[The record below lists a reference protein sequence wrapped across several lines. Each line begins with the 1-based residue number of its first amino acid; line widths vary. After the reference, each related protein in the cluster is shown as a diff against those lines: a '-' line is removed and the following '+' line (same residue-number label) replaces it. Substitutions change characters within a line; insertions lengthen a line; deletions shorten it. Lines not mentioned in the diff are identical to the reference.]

1 MRNVWKHNS
10 LWPKLT
16 KLLDST
22 QACSKRTQRKLI
34 ILEFNGS
41 DYISIAVIEV
51 LVLIKYLLL
60 ITNMRKRKKSIL
72 VIAIV
77 IVCFIAFAFFGAML
91 GAGPYGYAEQYK
103 FNTNKDQLI
112 QALKKLKEEDKSLN
126 LPDAINDPD
135 GLDTSNMHYNVSML
149 DNDQKIIF
157 VFFVEGDYDNSN
169 NAFINLISVNKTL
182 DVKNYKIVNRDM
194 DRAENLQVK
203 KDFEKKILDKLKFEY
218 KDKGNNN
225 FVFWK

>member
-1 MRNVWKHNS
+1 
-10 LWPKLT
+10 
-16 KLLDST
+16 
-22 QACSKRTQRKLI
+22 
-34 ILEFNGS
+34 
-41 DYISIAVIEV
+41 
-51 LVLIKYLLL
+51 
-60 ITNMRKRKKSIL
+60 MRKRKKSIL
-72 VIAIV
+72 VIIIV

-103 FNTNKDQLI
+103 FNTDKDQLI
-112 QALKKLKEEDKSLN
+112 QAVKKLKEENKSLN

-135 GLDTSNMHYNVSML
+135 GLDTSDMHYNVSMF

-182 DVKNYKIVNRDM
+182 DVRNYKIVNRDM
-194 DRAENLQVK
+194 DRAENIQVK
-203 KDFEKKILDKLKFEY
+203 KDFEEKVLDKLKLKY